1 MVNPLTAERIAR
13 NDSAFRNANEK
24 IGLKAREYDTAEDQP
39 VPFLCECADSSCTA
53 ILPLT
58 LAEYEDVRADS
69 RQFLNAVGHERFEGL
84 IDVVLE
90 NHNHLVVRK
99 AGRAGEVAEEL
110 DARRHDGSGNGPE
123 PG

>member
-13 NDSAFRNANEK
+13 NDSAFRDANEK
-24 IGLKAREYDTAEDQP
+24 IGLKARECDTADTQP
-39 VPFLCECADSSCTA
+39 VPFICECADSNCTA

-58 LAEYEDVRADS
+58 LAEYEHVRSDS

-84 IDVVLE
+84 VEIMLE

-99 AGRAGEVAEEL
+99 FGRAGEIAEEL
-110 DARRHDGSGNGPE
+110 DTRRNDGTGAGSE

>member
-13 NDSAFRNANEK
+13 NASAFRDANEK

-39 VPFLCECADSSCTA
+39 VPFICECADSSCTA

-58 LAEYEDVRADS
+58 LGEYEDVRADS

-90 NHNHLVVRK
+90 NQSVLGEQWSPEMLTSRSVIAVARK
-99 AGRAGEVAEEL
+99 
-110 DARRHDGSGNGPE
+110 
-123 PG
+123 

>member
-13 NDSAFRNANEK
+13 NHSAFRDANEK

-39 VPFLCECADSSCTA
+39 VPFLCECADSSCTT

-58 LAEYEDVRADS
+58 LGEYEDVRTDS
-69 RQFLNAVGHERFEGL
+69 RQFLNAVGHERFEEL
-84 IDVVLE
+84 IDVAVE
-90 NHNHLVVRK
+90 SHNHLVVRK
-99 AGRAGEVAEEL
+99 AGRAGEIAEEL
-110 DARRHDGSGNGPE
+110 DTRRNDGRGTGST